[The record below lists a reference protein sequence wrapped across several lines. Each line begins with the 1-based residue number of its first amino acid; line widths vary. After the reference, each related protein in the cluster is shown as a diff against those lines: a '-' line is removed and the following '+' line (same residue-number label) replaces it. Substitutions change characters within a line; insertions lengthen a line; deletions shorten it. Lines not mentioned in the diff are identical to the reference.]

1 MLKSL
6 LMYAD
11 LHSIQEFERMDLTGY
26 HLNKE
31 GEYYYLSLDRA
42 RVAPSLR
49 QRLALFALSRRDS
62 YQDVHEKEAA
72 HRKQER
78 PLRGKPEARRELM
91 PERSSEPAQD
101 GDDTAAKDISFVVI
115 ADDEQQV
122 GKIVN

>member
-1 MLKSL
+1 
-6 LMYAD
+6 
-11 LHSIQEFERMDLTGY
+11 MDLTGY

-62 YQDVHEKEAA
+62 SQDVHEKEA

-91 PERSSEPAQD
+91 PERSSEPTQD
-101 GDDTAAKDISFVVI
+101 GDDQAAKDISFVVI
-115 ADDEQQV
+115 ADEEQQV
-122 GKIVN
+122 G